1 MQKFNKVLASLALF
15 SFLALG
21 VLVTTHPA
29 RAAFDTTYIDGITAS
44 GNQMMQDTG
53 TAGFH
58 IMGLVIPT
66 YMGIGITFGIV
77 ATIVALVMYKLGA
90 GGKIFGGKRR
100 R

>member
-1 MQKFNKVLASLALF
+1 MQKFSKALAGLTLF
-15 SFLALG
+15 SLLALG
-21 VLVTTHPA
+21 LLVTVQPA
-29 RAAFDTTYIDGITAS
+29 RAAFDTAYIDTITTS

-90 GGKIFGGKRR
+90 GGRIFGGRR
-100 R
+100 RR